1 MLCWCWRCACV
12 EEHCTPLYSPPLPSP
27 LHSHIFIRTSS
38 FAQAE
43 QNSDDDEGG
52 EEKAG
57 DTTKERA
64 GSTGSDNGKKSPKG
78 GNSNSRKS
86 LTSADGDNGVGDGDD
101 AILGDAA
108 GGKGGKGD
116 NKAMQVRREEK
127 KVFIG

>member
-1 MLCWCWRCACV
+1 MRVLRNIV
-12 EEHCTPLYSPPLPSP
+12 LHCLTSFTTHLLYLR
-27 LHSHIFIRTSS
+27 LFIRTSS

-64 GSTGSDNGKKSPKG
+64 DSTGSDNGKKSPKG

-101 AILGDAA
+101 AILGDAK

-116 NKAMQVRREEK
+116 NKAMQVRRVRK
-127 KVFIG
+127 RRCS